1 MAGGR
6 RAWQDGFGGRRA
18 DVCSR
23 GLPVEVGAAQGGRM
37 RLSPMVASCLMV
49 LCAVFA
55 AGCGTFGKKDKNQD
69 VVVARF
75 LIESASGEAGAVV
88 RLPQSGTAIGV
99 VPKTFFTEYDVSNVE
114 VLQGEFGPALMF
126 KLTPEAGRDLFRH
139 TVANQGRR
147 IVVTLNGQA
156 VGAVRVDR
164 PLSQGFIVAY
174 VEMPGAD
181 LEKVAKAIVR
191 TSEDGRKEMER
202 KR

>member
-1 MAGGR
+1 MLVLFA
-6 RAWQDGFGGRRA
+6 AF
-18 DVCSR
+18 
-23 GLPVEVGAAQGGRM
+23 GAA
-37 RLSPMVASCLMV
+37 
-49 LCAVFA
+49 
-55 AGCGTFGKKDKNQD
+55 CGTFGKKEKNEE

-75 LIESASGEAGAVV
+75 LIESQEREAGAMV
-88 RLPQSGTAIGV
+88 RLPQSGTAISV
-99 VPKTFFTEYDVSNVE
+99 VPKTFFTEYDISNVE

-126 KLTPEAGRDLFRH
+126 QLTPEAGRDLFRH
-139 TVANQGRR
+139 TVTNQGRR

-181 LEKVAKAIVR
+181 LDKLTKAIVQ
-191 TSEDGRKEMER
+191 TSKDAREEMER